1 MINKQELLHSGTCV
15 KARKLALGA
24 LEAALAAADAK
35 AALKAHVKLRGRTL
49 QIKNERFSL
58 DAFDSIYVIGA
69 GKASG
74 HMAEALFNILRDK
87 ISGGLVIVP
96 DYFDVKLSTGPVQ
109 LWKASHPIPSHRG
122 VEGVKRMLALVR
134 EASREDLVI
143 CLMSGGGSALMPLP
157 YGNITLKQKQGITS
171 DLLKSGATITE
182 INCIRKHLSAIKGG
196 RLAELLQNT
205 RIISL
210 IISDVVSDRLDTIA
224 SGPTVPDN
232 TTFNDAAHVLKKYKL
247 WYSLNRDRKSVV

>member
-1 MINKQELLHSGTCV
+1 MGEQTTIINKEELLSPGTCIR
-15 KARKLALGA
+15 ARRLALGA
-24 LEAALAAADAK
+24 LKAALAVADAK
-35 AALKAHVKLRGRTL
+35 AAVKTHVKLSDRTL

-58 DAFDSIYVIGA
+58 DSFDSIYVIGA
-69 GKASG
+69 GKALG
-74 HMAEALFNILRDK
+74 YMAEALFDILHHR
-87 ISGGLVIVP
+87 IASGLVIVP

-109 LWKASHPIPSHRG
+109 LWKSSHPIPSHRG

-143 CLMSGGGSALMPLP
+143 CLMSGGGSTLMPLP
-157 YGNITLKQKQGITS
+157 YGSITLKQKQGITS

-182 INCIRKHLSAIKGG
+182 INCVRKHLSAIKGG

-210 IISDVVSDRLDTIA
+210 IISDVVGDRLDTIA
-224 SGPTVPDN
+224 SGPTGTNV
-232 TTFNDAAHVLKKYKL
+232 NDVTVLICL
-247 WYSLNRDRKSVV
+247 